1 MACYPTCW
9 SLAIHLLAAVL
20 LLFLPLRLPRV
31 MVVVLLLLVLL
42 LAVLLLASMHVS
54 LAP

>member
-1 MACYPTCW
+1 MACYPICW
-9 SLAIHLLAAVL
+9 SLAIHLLAAVH
-20 LLFLPLRLPRV
+20 LLFLPLRLPRL
-31 MVVVLLLLVLL
+31 MVLLLVVLL